1 MNNQSLIIY
10 DNKILY
16 DIFYEIQ
23 DQLQFS
29 IIYLTK
35 KELTK
40 LDQLRKTNY
49 LVLSRKKLHNISNQI
64 VLNKLP
70 INTFKFIERLNIEFL
85 RLKFNEQSKITIG
98 KYLFDLN
105 AREMIYQKQKLRLT
119 EKEINSISYL
129 FKVKKSV
136 NIQELQQKVWG
147 YQFELE
153 THTVETHI
161 YRLRKKIFKIFND
174 NQFIKSTPSGY
185 KVN

>member
-10 DNKILY
+10 DNKTLY
-16 DIFYEIQ
+16 NIFYEIQ
-23 DQLQFS
+23 DQLEFK
-29 IIYLTK
+29 IIELSK
-35 KELTK
+35 KELRK
-40 LDQLRKTNY
+40 LNQLQKTNY
-49 LVLSRKKLHNISNQI
+49 LVLSEKRIQNISNQI
-64 VLNKLP
+64 LLSKLP
-70 INTFKFIERLNIEFL
+70 INIFKFIERLNIEFL

-105 AREMIYQKQKLRLT
+105 AREMIYQNQKLKLT

-129 FKVKKSV
+129 SNVKKSV
-136 NIQELQQKVWG
+136 NTQELQQKVWG
-147 YQFELE
+147 HQFALE

-161 YRLRKKIFKIFND
+161 YRLRKKIFKTFND

>member
-10 DNKILY
+10 DNKNLY
-16 DIFYEIQ
+16 NIFYEIQ
-23 DQLQFS
+23 DQLEFK
-29 IIYLTK
+29 IIELSK

-40 LDQLRKTNY
+40 LNQLQKTNY
-49 LVLSRKKLHNISNQI
+49 LVLSEKRIQNISNQI
-64 VLNKLP
+64 LLNKLP
-70 INTFKFIERLNIEFL
+70 INIFKFIERLNIEFL

-105 AREMIYQKQKLRLT
+105 AREMIYQNQKLKLT

-129 FKVKKSV
+129 SNSKKSV
-136 NIQELQQKVWG
+136 NTQELLQKVWG
-147 YQFELE
+147 HQFALE

-161 YRLRKKIFKIFND
+161 YRLRKKIFKTFND

>member
-10 DNKILY
+10 DNKNLY
-16 DIFYEIQ
+16 NIFYEIQ
-23 DQLQFS
+23 DKLEFK
-29 IIYLTK
+29 IIELSK
-35 KELTK
+35 KKLTK
-40 LDQLRKTNY
+40 LNKLQKTNY
-49 LVLSRKKLHNISNQI
+49 LVLSEKRIQNISNQI
-64 VLNKLP
+64 LLNKLP
-70 INTFKFIERLNIEFL
+70 INIFKFIERLNIEFL

-105 AREMIYQKQKLRLT
+105 AREMIYQNQKLKLT

-129 FKVKKSV
+129 FKVKKSA

-161 YRLRKKIFKIFND
+161 YRLRKKIFKTFND
-174 NQFIKSTPSGY
+174 NQFIKSTPNGY